1 MTLEQILARLGEIR
15 SKLAEG
21 NLTDEQIVELR
32 KEISS
37 LEAQKAALEAMQTR
51 NAIAQG
57 LATGAVQPEKVIPMP
72 AASTPEARGEFKV
85 DSNEYRTAWSKEMLG
100 LPMSEEERTAF
111 VHTTGTTSGQTA
123 GYTVPTTLLNTIWD
137 LIEEKHSILGD
148 ITIYRTGTI
157 LEVAKRT
164 AIAAGDA
171 ATVAEGAAPSD
182 DENNT
187 FAKVTL
193 SGKVFA

>member
-57 LATGAVQPEKVIPMP
+57 LATGAVQPEKVISMS
-72 AASTPEARGEFKV
+72 AASALEAREKFKV
-85 DSNEYRTAWSKEMLG
+85 GSDEYRTAWCKEMLG
-100 LPMSEEERTAF
+100 LP
-111 VHTTGTTSGQTA
+111 
-123 GYTVPTTLLNTIWD
+123 
-137 LIEEKHSILGD
+137 
-148 ITIYRTGTI
+148 
-157 LEVAKRT
+157 
-164 AIAAGDA
+164 
-171 ATVAEGAAPSD
+171 
-182 DENNT
+182 
-187 FAKVTL
+187 
-193 SGKVFA
+193 